1 MDSLLDHLSVRNVI
15 VGYLVI
21 GAAVCLSTPLLRRDL
36 RELFTDLKD
45 LDVRVGAIFL
55 KPLMGL
61 YVLLQYC
68 VLWPIAWFN
77 AGKSE
82 KKAQQAAD
90 AQLERLRPFAQVYSK
105 MNAPVMYAGGDG
117 SSFEQAVILVGA
129 TLLSGPRAEHDFI
142 GRRYLGYEFH
152 KQSLEEQSGRTYDVL
167 EFTTG
172 GGETK
177 RLFFDISGYLRSHH

>member
-1 MDSLLDHLSVRNVI
+1 MDSLLDHLTVRNVI

-36 RELFTDLKD
+36 RKLFTDLRD
-45 LDVRVGAIFL
+45 LDLRVGAIFL

-61 YVLLQYC
+61 CVLLQYC

-90 AQLERLRPFAQVYSK
+90 AQFERIRPFAQLVSM
-105 MNAPVMYAGGDG
+105 MNARVTYAGGDG
-117 SSFEQAVILVGA
+117 SSFER
-129 TLLSGPRAEHDFI
+129 P
-142 GRRYLGYEFH
+142 
-152 KQSLEEQSGRTYDVL
+152 
-167 EFTTG
+167 
-172 GGETK
+172 
-177 RLFFDISGYLRSHH
+177 